1 MAVLAHAALI
11 VCCSLALWTPLEL
24 TFTMLCCSQGIID
37 WQLLL
42 IQEFC
47 DVGSLYDALQGRR

>member
-1 MAVLAHAALI
+1 MWFVTHFAL
-11 VCCSLALWTPLEL
+11 
-24 TFTMLCCSQGIID
+24 MLLQGITD

-47 DVGSLYDALQGRR
+47 DLGSLYDALDGRR